1 MIIKNTG
8 SHIMELLR
16 CEDIRKSY
24 GDKKNKTEVLHGISF
39 SLEKGKMAAIIGASG
54 SGKSTLLNII
64 GTIDNATEGS
74 VILDGKDITHLS
86 RTEAAILRR
95 RDIGIVY
102 QFFNLI
108 PNMNIQENILL
119 PLRLDKK
126 KPDRE
131 LLDML
136 VNRLGLSEKLKS
148 YPSELSGGQQQRA
161 SMLRALLYKPTLLLA
176 DEPTGNLDSKNSAEI
191 MELMQSFNRE
201 LSQTILYVTHS
212 RELAGKADR
221 VIELSDGC
229 IISDTGKEVKS

>member
-1 MIIKNTG
+1 
-8 SHIMELLR
+8 MELLR
-16 CEDIRKSY
+16 CESIRKSY
-24 GDKKNKTEVLHGISF
+24 GDRKNKTEVLHGISF
-39 SLEKGKMAAIIGASG
+39 SVEKGEIAAIIGASG

-74 VILDGKDITHLS
+74 VILDGKDITHLG

-108 PNMNIQENILL
+108 PDMTILDNILL
-119 PLRLDKK
+119 PIKLDKK
-126 KPDRE
+126 KPDKE
-131 LLDML
+131 LFDML
-136 VNRLGLSEKLKS
+136 IERLGLSEKLKS

-161 SMLRALLYKPTLLLA
+161 SMLRALLYRPILLLA

-201 LSQTILYVTHS
+201 LSQTIIYVTHS
-212 RELAGKADR
+212 RELSEKADR

-229 IISDTGKEVKS
+229 IISDSGKEGKPWDR